1 MGIDYFLCIL
11 AKTEPFICLLFT
23 LNVMLGSYFVN
34 FEIIV
39 TQKYLKMLKSIIVY
53 I

>member
-1 MGIDYFLCIL
+1 M
-11 AKTEPFICLLFT
+11 
-23 LNVMLGSYFVN
+23 NVMFWSYFVN
-34 FEIIV
+34 FKVIV